1 MRRIYLSPSNQPA
14 NLYAV
19 GNTNEK
25 VQLEAIMALVQDRL
39 KAYQVETVMATLS
52 YTINQRDDEA
62 KARGCTDYLAGHSN
76 AGGGGKGQGAVAFYH
91 PNHPETK
98 VLAEALVAEL
108 NAICPYKENRL
119 NQVPNGM
126 APYGGYGLGE
136 IREPEKKG
144 LKPVLLEVDFH
155 DNPLPARWIIDTKP
169 GIADAI
175 VRGIVKAY
183 KLQPVAKPEP
193 IPIPV
198 PTQAVKPLA
207 GMVKVIYDGA
217 DGLNVRTSPDFGD
230 NVSQVV
236 HKGEVF
242 TVTGITA
249 DGKLYR
255 LKSGLYLTTSDKYVV
270 FTEAPAGYRVK
281 VAAAALNIRKG
292 PGTSYPVVGVI
303 RSGDVYTI
311 VEEKSEWGRLKS
323 GVGWISLSYVD
334 KI

>member
-62 KARGCTDYLAGHSN
+62 MAQGCTDYLAGHTN
-76 AGGGGKGQGAVAFYH
+76 AGGGGTGQGAVAFYH
-91 PNHPETK
+91 PDHPETK
-98 VLAEALVAEL
+98 ALAEALVAEL

-126 APYGGYGLGE
+126 APYNGYGLGE
-136 IREPEKKG
+136 IREPAKKG
-144 LKPVLLEVDFH
+144 IKPVLLEVDFH
-155 DNPLPARWIIDTKP
+155 DNPLTARWIIDNKP

-175 VRGIVKAY
+175 VRGLVKAY
-183 KLQPVAKPEP
+183 NLQPVAKPEL
-193 IPIPV
+193 IPV
-198 PTQAVKPLA
+198 PTQVILDLS
-207 GMVKVIYDGA
+207 GMVKVTYDGV

-230 NVSQVV
+230 NISQVV

-242 TVTGITA
+242 TVTGITI

-255 LKSGLYLTTSDKYVV
+255 LKSGLYLTTSEKYVT
-270 FTEAPAGYRVK
+270 FTNAPAGYRVK

-292 PGTSYPVVGVI
+292 PGVAYPVTGVI
-303 RSGDVYTI
+303 HSGEVYTI
-311 VEEKSEWGRLKS
+311 VEEQAGWGRLKS
-323 GVGWISLSYVD
+323 GAGWVSLSYVD